1 MHETTNDTEKDGFT
15 QNTSTKNTNAHNDSD
30 IDNFTDEFSNSL
42 NYLQTLS
49 KQKRV
54 NDEKINFEN
63 KKRQRDLERNSTIKN
78 YQSLQNAPYV
88 NIELPEEL
96 NQPLIRVN
104 ADHFTPGT
112 ETMVLNP
119 YKNDNVPYGVLKG
132 GQKPTYRVW
141 NKTQRNNV
149 VTNPQ
154 SALTIQGI
162 NNNVNNIASAR
173 ENRLHNLRE
182 KLKQKQLEETIQKSE
197 NIIMTQNLIQNPDYL
212 ARENMELVATFDNQP
227 TSVVYNSSTIAELK
241 RGTLRI
247 RQRPG
252 NKNALGRVK
261 FMFPNKNDVYMHD
274 TPSHALFSR
283 ARRDFSHGC
292 VRVANP
298 DQLAEFVLKSQLSK
312 EAIGEAMQTQ
322 KTRRVILKKS
332 VPVLFFYMTSFIDQ
346 NDNVAFYSDIYGYD
360 IVLQEALAKSVD
372 VPDQEIFAPAP
383 VLTPV
388 ESIKPDVDL
397 M

>member
-1 MHETTNDTEKDGFT
+1 MPNMRVVVGKASKNETPVLMAEMRF
-15 QNTSTKNTNAHNDSD
+15 
-30 IDNFTDEFSNSL
+30 IDFM
-42 NYLQTLS
+42 
-49 KQKRV
+49 
-54 NDEKINFEN
+54 
-63 KKRQRDLERNSTIKN
+63 
-78 YQSLQNAPYV
+78 PYW
-88 NIELPEEL
+88 
-96 NQPLIRVN
+96 
-104 ADHFTPGT
+104 
-112 ETMVLNP
+112 
-119 YKNDNVPYGVLKG
+119 NVPY
-132 GQKPTYRVW
+132 
-141 NKTQRNNV
+141 
-149 VTNPQ
+149 
-154 SALTIQGI
+154 
-162 NNNVNNIASAR
+162 NIVKK
-173 ENRLHNLRE
+173 EILP
-182 KLKQKQLEETIQKSE
+182 K
-197 NIIMTQNLIQNPDYL
+197 LIQNPDYL

-360 IVLQEALAKSVD
+360 IVLQEALAKSLD

-383 VLTPV
+383 LLHPV